1 MSRLEKTTNWLV
13 AINIAVMLSFSL
25 GMAFFNYD
33 FANNH
38 QDHQYIFQ
46 DLESAKGLAFASF
59 FSFSLIMNRL
69 IPLELPICMEI
80 AKFIATYFMQ
90 GDAQMTRI
98 DTMTGRINELR
109 CNTLNLHEELGE
121 IEYIFCD
128 KTGTL
133 TQNELVFN
141 TFSYVTDNGTQ
152 KIGANRDWLK
162 DVQVEMT

>member
-1 MSRLEKTTNWLV
+1 
-13 AINIAVMLSFSL
+13 
-25 GMAFFNYD
+25 
-33 FANNH
+33 
-38 QDHQYIFQ
+38 
-46 DLESAKGLAFASF
+46 
-59 FSFSLIMNRL
+59 
-69 IPLELPICMEI
+69 MEI

-90 GDAQMTRI
+90 GDAQMVRI

-141 TFSYVTDNGTQ
+141 TFSYVTNNGT
-152 KIGANRDWLK
+152 
-162 DVQVEMT
+162 